1 VTLNVSDIS
10 TEAVDEMAPAPQA
23 AAQFRLVLL
32 VFLLAAL
39 LVAGGWLIWLAAHRT
54 GDQSDVQSERE
65 QVMNVSEQFALR
77 VGTYG
82 PEMLD
87 AQGQMPS
94 YRSSV
99 KEMITS
105 KFATSFDQQVSTAE
119 ELVKQAG
126 ASRKADV
133 YATGVSAIDED
144 SAEVLLAGA
153 VSSTF
158 KGQDPQEPSPFRWD
172 VSLVKVDGK
181 WLVDNFS
188 PTGAAQ

>member
-1 VTLNVSDIS
+1 VTLTVQDIS
-10 TEAVDEMAPAPQA
+10 TEAVHETTTAPEA
-23 AAQFRLVLL
+23 AARFRLGLL
-32 VFLLAAL
+32 VFLLVAL
-39 LVAGGWLIWLAAHRT
+39 LASAGWLIWLIAGRT
-54 GDQSDVQSERE
+54 GEGSDVQSERE

-99 KEMITS
+99 KEMITA
-105 KFATSFDQQVSTAE
+105 KFATSFDQQVATAE
-119 ELVKQAG
+119 QLVKEAG
-126 ASRKADV
+126 ATRRADV
-133 YATGVSAIDED
+133 YATGVTTIDDD

-172 VSLVKVDGK
+172 VSLVKVDGT

-188 PTGAAQ
+188 LVGAAQ